1 MNFRTVIP
9 WRLRKHSTNIYVNVK
24 KHVNNKIIFTPVLYE
39 DRYQAFQIKAWRD
52 FKKPKLLLRGT
63 SRVDKYKISDLAKEF
78 DITTRSIRFYEDVGL
93 IEPERKGNI
102 RVYQRRDKIRLKLIL
117 RGKRLGFSL
126 AEIRELFELYD
137 TKQSDGQL
145 LKMLTI
151 IDEKQA
157 HLQQQLDDISVVMNE
172 LETAKERCKQ
182 ALSNN
187 KTNSQ

>member
-1 MNFRTVIP
+1 M
-9 WRLRKHSTNIYVNVK
+9 
-24 KHVNNKIIFTPVLYE
+24 
-39 DRYQAFQIKAWRD
+39 
-52 FKKPKLLLRGT
+52 
-63 SRVDKYKISDLAKEF
+63 DKFKISDLAKEF

-137 TKQSDGQL
+137 TQQSDGQL

-172 LETAKERCKQ
+172 LETAKDRCKQ
-182 ALSNN
+182 ALSDN
-187 KTNSQ
+187 KTKSQ

>member
-1 MNFRTVIP
+1 M
-9 WRLRKHSTNIYVNVK
+9 
-24 KHVNNKIIFTPVLYE
+24 
-39 DRYQAFQIKAWRD
+39 
-52 FKKPKLLLRGT
+52 
-63 SRVDKYKISDLAKEF
+63 DKFKISDLAKEF

-126 AEIRELFELYD
+126 VEIRELFELYD
-137 TKQSDGQL
+137 TQQSDGQL

-182 ALSNN
+182 ALSDN
-187 KTNSQ
+187 KANSP